1 MDSNIDELNLV
12 CTSYRNNYRFIK
24 KDSIIKDDMEKSIL
38 KTFFAQYWNWN
49 SAFMNISKIYTIIIE
64 WLSLICIYQRR

>member
-38 KTFFAQYWNWN
+38 KTFFAQY
-49 SAFMNISKIYTIIIE
+49 
-64 WLSLICIYQRR
+64 